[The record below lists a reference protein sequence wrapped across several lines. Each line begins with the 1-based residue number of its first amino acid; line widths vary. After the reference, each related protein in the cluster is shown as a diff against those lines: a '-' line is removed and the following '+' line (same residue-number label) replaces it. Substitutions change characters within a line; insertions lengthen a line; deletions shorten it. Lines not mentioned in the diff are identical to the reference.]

1 MALPIQDLPAWAR
14 LNDVSFDNVEVTT
27 TVDKGY
33 GVFSQ
38 KDLAAPEGTVE
49 TPQLLA
55 VPHDLILN
63 SLAVEE
69 HAKEDKEFKQLLE
82 AVGHHPPRV
91 NVLLFLLVQLAR
103 NSSHAH
109 VGVSNPWT
117 QYLQFLPK
125 TVLLPTVW
133 TEDERPLLKGTSLE
147 VAVGAKLRAL
157 DNEFEMIREASSDIP
172 CWNGLLWHSGAV
184 SLKDWVHLDALY
196 RSRCLELPKSG
207 ESMVPCID
215 MINHSSDPSAYYD
228 QNSDYEAVLLLR
240 PGVSMS
246 KGQEVTISYGDTK
259 SAAEMLFSYGFIDPE
274 STSESLVLPLA
285 PFPDDPLA
293 KAKLVAFGKAP
304 KVHVARESGS
314 IRWDSNFAY
323 LKCVNEEDGLDFRIL
338 QDNEGNQ
345 QLRVFWQDE
354 DVTDQI
360 SEFQKLVAQTHP
372 LPEVLRLRVAVSVQE
387 NLEIHL
393 EQLKSELPRHDSS
406 TVREECLKHGL
417 LLRQIETSLLED
429 AIQALEQEK
438 NSLLEAENV
447 VAYLGSMETSNSD
460 LVGEEASNEADDF
473 S

>member
-33 GVFSQ
+33 GVVSQ

-82 AVGHHPPRV
+82 AVGHHTADNNVATPR
-91 NVLLFLLVQLAR
+91 QRSA
-103 NSSHAH
+103 
-109 VGVSNPWT
+109 
-117 QYLQFLPK
+117 LPACS

-172 CWNGLLWHSGAV
+172 YWNGLLWHSGAV

-240 PGVSMS
+240 PGASMS